1 MTIHSNLLEPLIQS
15 HYYIPFTLDFLEPFE
30 RTFLAFALHRM
41 LPSFKQLLVVN
52 SKQTL
57 NVCKCVRVQY
67 ESILFCSI
75 NMIFFLLFFVAQE
88 NEGLMA
94 WWRTV
99 EGECLHVTPQ
109 YPLNNKLMIIVDV
122 PLGDHRKL
130 EERKNRSRM
139 NISGPAI

>member
-1 MTIHSNLLEPLIQS
+1 
-15 HYYIPFTLDFLEPFE
+15 
-30 RTFLAFALHRM
+30 
-41 LPSFKQLLVVN
+41 
-52 SKQTL
+52 
-57 NVCKCVRVQY
+57 
-67 ESILFCSI
+67 
-75 NMIFFLLFFVAQE
+75 
-88 NEGLMA
+88 MA